1 MGRPGAALPAE
12 RCAVRFGRPR
22 RSRRRVRQVKGA
34 SAGDPLEPGEA
45 VVVAR
50 ETCAIEPCAPAVC
63 GFQREGKL
71 ASLPREEAL
80 PRRRVPTA
88 RQGCFGHEPGR
99 EKPASKLYRQFVAA
113 RLRLRELAVL

>member
-1 MGRPGAALPAE
+1 MTDPAPLADRRQPLPVTPRPGT
-12 RCAVRFGRPR
+12 
-22 RSRRRVRQVKGA
+22 RS
-34 SAGDPLEPGEA
+34 GDPLEPGEA